1 MKRSTHSCIFFALVL
16 AGCEGVSVNVLDGPR
31 TCGTPSPG
39 DVSAQPADL
48 FVNAF
53 GIKPGGISAAEPL
66 MKERLSELG
75 VRQMVLPY
83 GDDRE
88 DCRRLVNALG
98 LKGLITIDVLADA
111 MPALQFYGSAA
122 TAITL
127 RNNLPID
134 ATWGEGVRRNQQALF
149 ELVKGNDTTG
159 SISVVGT
166 NIQSDE
172 QIRLAG
178 DLSAWVD
185 AGSFFPWRT
194 ELWRDPPGRRVQT
207 DLPRH
212 IPTYGTRRMVAPQTG
227 YDTDPENGV
236 SESIAGR
243 YVVRTLLE
251 HFRSGVQRT
260 FIADFADNAPES
272 PEIASS
278 GIGILHNDGS
288 PKPAF
293 ITLSR
298 LMALIGDAG
307 PAFVPGQLGYSLGT
321 SSAAVHTILLQKR
334 SGTFYLLLWLEI
346 DSVETETVVPVTLEL
361 AVPAKALTVFR
372 PAQASAPVLLSKG
385 QRISVD
391 VPDSLTVLQIERDC
405 P

>member
-1 MKRSTHSCIFFALVL
+1 LKRSTIPCVFLALLL
-16 AGCEGVSVNVLDGPR
+16 AACEGVSINVLDGPQTCR
-31 TCGTPSPG
+31 TPLPG
-39 DVSAQPADL
+39 DVLAQPADL

-53 GIKPGGISAAEPL
+53 GIKPGGISAADPL

-75 VRQMVLPY
+75 VRHMVLPY
-83 GDDRE
+83 GDNRD
-88 DCRRLVNALG
+88 DFRRLVDALG
-98 LKGLITIDVLADA
+98 LKGLVTIEDLANA

-127 RNNLPID
+127 RNNLPVD
-134 ATWGEGVRRNQQALF
+134 AAWGEGVRRNQQALYQ
-149 ELVKGNDTTG
+149 LVKGNDTTG
-159 SISVVGT
+159 SIAVVGT

-172 QIRLAG
+172 QILAAG

-194 ELWRDPPGRRVQT
+194 ELWRDPPGRRVDT

-212 IPTYGTRRMVAPQTG
+212 LPTYGTRMMVAPQTG
-227 YDTDPENGV
+227 YDTSPENGV
-236 SESIAGR
+236 SETIAGR

-251 HFRSGVQRT
+251 HFRYGVQRT
-260 FIADFADNAPES
+260 FIADFADGTPALEGVP
-272 PEIASS
+272 SS
-278 GIGILHNDGS
+278 GIGILRNDGS
-288 PKPAF
+288 AKPAF
-293 ITLSR
+293 TTLSR

-307 PAFVPGQLGYSLGT
+307 PAFVPGRLGYSLAT

-346 DSVETETVVPVTLEL
+346 DSSETETIVPAALEL
-361 AVPAKALTVFR
+361 TVPAKTLTVFR
-372 PAQASAPVLLSKG
+372 PAQASAPVALGKG
-385 QRISVD
+385 QRIGVD
-391 VPDSLTVLQIERDC
+391 VPDSLTVVQIELDC